1 MCSAVPANGVFA
13 NQDGKVDERLY
24 VVGWAKRGPS
34 GTIPTNRVE
43 AQPLAQKIAQET
55 QSGERPGGA
64 GLRKLLQEHNVRW
77 VDYAGWRRIDAAEVA
92 RAGAGRCREKFST
105 RTRCWKRPGTRSS
118 GQLENAP
125 FIPAPTM
132 KLQ

>member
-1 MCSAVPANGVFA
+1 VPANGVFA

-43 AQPLAQKIAQET
+43 AQQLAQRIAQEM

-64 GLRKLLQEHNVRW
+64 GLRKLLEATKRALGGLRQ
-77 VDYAGWRRIDAAEVA
+77 AGGESMRRNWRGPAPGVAAKNSVA
-92 RAGAGRCREKFST
+92 
-105 RTRCWKRPGTRSS
+105 RTRCWRQP
-118 GQLENAP
+118 
-125 FIPAPTM
+125 
-132 KLQ
+132 

>member
-1 MCSAVPANGVFA
+1 VPEDGVFA

-43 AQPLAQKIAQET
+43 AQQLAQRIAQEM

-64 GLRKLLQEHNVRW
+64 GLRKLLEARNVLR
-77 VDYAGWRRIDAAEVA
+77 VDYEGWQRINASELA
-92 RAGAGRCREKFST
+92 RAGAGRCREKFCS
-105 RTRCWKRPGTRSS
+105 PDEMLDAAQSPQP
-118 GQLENAP
+118 GQLDASLASP
-125 FIPAPTM
+125 M